1 MKARRAARDRAALQP
16 RPAHATP
23 SYALERDAVAL
34 GGPLDRRGAIARIM
48 AGAALL
54 GGTAGAR
61 AALEDV
67 IVAAKPSVVV
77 VGSYKATDN
86 PRFRF
91 RGSGFVAGAGN
102 FAITNAHVLPD
113 PIPAGGTEGSLAL
126 IVPGPADDAT
136 RLRSARLLGL
146 DRAHDLALL
155 QFDGAPLPVLPLAAD
170 AAVREGR
177 SVAIIGFPI
186 GGALGFTPVTH
197 RGIVASVTG
206 IALPAPSAG
215 ALNAQAAR
223 QLRSGSFDIYQLDA
237 TAYPGNSGG
246 PVLDA
251 ASGEVIAVIN
261 MVLVKGSKETALQF
275 PSGISY
281 AVPVRFVNELLKGR

>member
-1 MKARRAARDRAALQP
+1 MTARDAATQQ
-16 RPAHATP
+16 ATGP
-23 SYALERDAVAL
+23 GRDAAAPSAL
-34 GGPLDRRGAIARIM
+34 VDRRDALAQM
-48 AGAALL
+48 LAGVAGVALL
-54 GGTAGAR
+54 GGAMPAR

-67 IVAAKPSVVV
+67 ITAAKPSVLV
-77 VGSYKATDN
+77 VGTYKATDN

-91 RGSGFVAGAGN
+91 RGSGFVAGGGN
-102 FAITNAHVLPD
+102 LAITNAHVLPD
-113 PIPAGGTEGSLAL
+113 PIPAGDTEGTLAV
-126 IVPGPADDAT
+126 IVPGSADDAT
-136 RLRSARLLGL
+136 RLRTARLLGV

-155 QFDGAPLPVLPLAAD
+155 QFDGTPLPLLPLAGD
-170 AAVREGR
+170 APAREGR

-197 RGIVASVTG
+197 RGIVSSVTG
-206 IALPAPSAG
+206 IALPAPTAG

-251 ASGEVIAVIN
+251 QTGEVIAVIN

>member
-1 MKARRAARDRAALQP
+1 MGC
-16 RPAHATP
+16 
-23 SYALERDAVAL
+23 V
-34 GGPLDRRGAIARIM
+34 GRRGVLARLVT
-48 AGAALL
+48 GVALL
-54 GGTAGAR
+54 GATLSAG

-67 IVAAKPSVVV
+67 IAAAKPAVVA
-77 VGSYKATDN
+77 VGTYKATDN

-91 RGSGFVAGAGN
+91 RGTGFVVAAGN
-102 FAITNAHVLPD
+102 LMITNAHVLPEA
-113 PIPAGGTEGSLAL
+113 IPAGGSDGTLAV
-126 IVPGPADDAT
+126 IVPGAADDAT
-136 RLRSARLLGL
+136 RLRAARLLGQ

-155 QFDGAPLPVLPLAAD
+155 QFEGAALAPLPLGGD

-206 IALPAPSAG
+206 IALPAPTAG

-251 ASGEVIAVIN
+251 QSGEVIAVIN